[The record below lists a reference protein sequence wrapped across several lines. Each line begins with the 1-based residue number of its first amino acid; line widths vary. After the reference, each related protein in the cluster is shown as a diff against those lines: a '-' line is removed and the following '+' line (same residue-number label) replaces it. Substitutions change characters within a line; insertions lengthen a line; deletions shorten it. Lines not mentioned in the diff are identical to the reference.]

1 MLLFFLPSEI
11 YLNCNFTYNYVF
23 LQIMQKFSG
32 FVSIIGLPNSGKST
46 LLNAVLGEQISIVTP
61 KPQTTRNNI
70 FGIYTKNN
78 YQIVFIDTPGILEP
92 KYKMHKYMKN
102 EISHSLKDSDLILTV
117 IDAANYKFIN
127 FKKDFKNV
135 LPAIQKINS
144 ICVLNKIDLIKKENL
159 LLLIDEVRKIFIF
172 DEIIPVSAL
181 KNFNISELIK
191 IIYKYLPEN
200 EFYYNNEIITP
211 QSEKFFVSEIIRMN
225 ILKIFKDEIPFS
237 VFVDIDEFTERTK
250 GKYYIKVIIYVEK
263 ESQKAILIGNA
274 GSKIKKLGELSRKLI
289 EDFLNHSIFLD
300 MYVKVKKNWKND
312 DAFLKRN
319 FNKLSA
325 AIN

>member
-1 MLLFFLPSEI
+1 
-11 YLNCNFTYNYVF
+11 
-23 LQIMQKFSG
+23 
-32 FVSIIGLPNSGKST
+32 
-46 LLNAVLGEQISIVTP
+46 
-61 KPQTTRNNI
+61 
-70 FGIYTKNN
+70 
-78 YQIVFIDTPGILEP
+78 
-92 KYKMHKYMKN
+92 
-102 EISHSLKDSDLILTV
+102 
-117 IDAANYKFIN
+117 
-127 FKKDFKNV
+127 
-135 LPAIQKINS
+135 
-144 ICVLNKIDLIKKENL
+144 
-159 LLLIDEVRKIFIF
+159 
-172 DEIIPVSAL
+172 
-181 KNFNISELIK
+181 
-191 IIYKYLPEN
+191 
-200 EFYYNNEIITP
+200 
-211 QSEKFFVSEIIRMN
+211 MN